1 MPISNKWRNYALRP
15 GRTSLAMDMMEE
27 FRAHIGDRFA
37 LSLINKRQSNN
48 KMLTATIE
56 TLNKKIDA
64 LTREVEDLKARNEE
78 LTRTQ
83 LIGRVNAKDEDDWL
97 NTELT
102 SNVSF

>member
-1 MPISNKWRNYALRP
+1 MIDAL
-15 GRTSLAMDMMEE
+15 
-27 FRAHIGDRFA
+27 
-37 LSLINKRQSNN
+37 NSNN

-78 LTRTQ
+78 LARTQ

>member
-1 MPISNKWRNYALRP
+1 MIYAL
-15 GRTSLAMDMMEE
+15 
-27 FRAHIGDRFA
+27 
-37 LSLINKRQSNN
+37 NSNN
-48 KMLTATIE
+48 QMLTATIE
-56 TLNKKIDA
+56 TLNKKIDT

>member
-1 MPISNKWRNYALRP
+1 MIDAL
-15 GRTSLAMDMMEE
+15 
-27 FRAHIGDRFA
+27 
-37 LSLINKRQSNN
+37 NSNN

-64 LTREVEDLKARNEE
+64 LTREVEDLKTRNQE
-78 LTRTQ
+78 LARTQ

>member
-1 MPISNKWRNYALRP
+1 
-15 GRTSLAMDMMEE
+15 MDMMEE
-27 FRAHIGDRFA
+27 FRAYLGDRFA